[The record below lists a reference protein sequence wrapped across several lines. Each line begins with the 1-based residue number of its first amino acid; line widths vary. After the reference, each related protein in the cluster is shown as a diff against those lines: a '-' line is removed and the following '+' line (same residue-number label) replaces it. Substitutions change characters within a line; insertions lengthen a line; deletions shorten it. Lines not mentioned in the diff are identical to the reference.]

1 MRTKEKVEQ
10 EEKRKERW
18 SASSNP
24 HAMAKDRASERSG
37 TQEGT
42 NAQIHS

>member
-18 SASSNP
+18 SAPSNP
-24 HAMAKDRASERSG
+24 HTMAKDRASERSD
-37 TQEGT
+37 TQEST
-42 NAQIHS
+42 NAQIPS